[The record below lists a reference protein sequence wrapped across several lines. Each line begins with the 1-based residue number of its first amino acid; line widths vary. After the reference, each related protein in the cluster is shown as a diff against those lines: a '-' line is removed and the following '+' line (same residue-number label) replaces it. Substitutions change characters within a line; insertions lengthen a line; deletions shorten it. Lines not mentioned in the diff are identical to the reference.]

1 MADHDVVQFGNDSNH
16 SYEMSMDALL
26 RPCSNYEQS
35 CMARDEQFRQV
46 VERMHQT
53 PSKSAAEYELR
64 EGDFYG
70 NDGTLLHYIASRRYM
85 EGIMEETLRFCAR
98 YHYSLNDVNSASLT
112 ALQIALSNDRAQN
125 VKLLLSSGAA
135 MPTQYTGESPL
146 HVAIMNTNNP
156 GIVDLLL
163 NHCYQE
169 SLRESVRQPLRAE
182 TKTQNNET
190 RVPVDFLWKKTGQ
203 MALDLLVGRVLQ
215 ELSLSGETH
224 CTEVTKQILKTIVD
238 LIPKIDDTSY
248 LREQAR
254 NDHVLFSR
262 ATIAI
267 GRHRGALALSSTMM
281 IVLREETATLDK
293 RFYQDFCHNQ
303 RYRRG

>member
-1 MADHDVVQFGNDSNH
+1 
-16 SYEMSMDALL
+16 
-26 RPCSNYEQS
+26 
-35 CMARDEQFRQV
+35 
-46 VERMHQT
+46 
-53 PSKSAAEYELR
+53 
-64 EGDFYG
+64 
-70 NDGTLLHYIASRRYM
+70 
-85 EGIMEETLRFCAR
+85 MEETLRFCAR
-98 YHYSLNDVNSASLT
+98 YRFSLNDVNSASLT

-135 MPTQYTGESPL
+135 MPAQNHIGESPL

-156 GIVDLLL
+156 EIVDLLL

-169 SLRESVRQPLRAE
+169 SLRESIRQSLRAQTE
-182 TKTQNNET
+182 NQNEA
-190 RVPVDFLWKKTGQ
+190 RIPVDFLWKETGQ

-224 CTEVTKQILKTIVD
+224 CTEVTKQILKRIVD

-267 GRHRGALALSSTMM
+267 GRHRGALDLSSTMM
-281 IVLREETATLDK
+281 MVLREETATLDP

>member
-1 MADHDVVQFGNDSNH
+1 MVRFGNDSNH
-16 SYEMSMDALL
+16 SYEMSMDALF
-26 RPCSNYEQS
+26 RPVSNYEQS

-98 YHYSLNDVNSASLT
+98 YRFSLNDVNSASLT

-135 MPTQYTGESPL
+135 MPAQNHIGESPL

-156 GIVDLLL
+156 EIVDLLL

-169 SLRESVRQPLRAE
+169 SLRESIRQSLRAQTE
-182 TKTQNNET
+182 NQNEA
-190 RVPVDFLWKKTGQ
+190 RIPVDFLWKETGQ

-224 CTEVTKQILKTIVD
+224 CTEVTKQILKRIVD

-267 GRHRGALALSSTMM
+267 GRHRGALDLSSTMM
-281 IVLREETATLDK
+281 MVLREETATLDP